1 MRNHLSDV
9 GSSPCIL
16 ILKSLQL
23 YSALMLRSKQIFSRH
38 RQLIKSQV
46 TVGKYQVLG
55 TARWESILQ
64 HVIQGQIVPL
74 YILHHHLEAVLP
86 GKIKYLMILL

>member
-1 MRNHLSDV
+1 MKHLSDF

-16 ILKSLQL
+16 ILNRLQL
-23 YSALMLRSKQIFSRH
+23 YVALMLKSKQMFSRH
-38 RQLIKSQV
+38 RQLIKTQV

-55 TARWESILQ
+55 TARWQFILQ

-74 YILHHHLEAVLP
+74 YILHPHLEAVLP
-86 GKIKYLMILL
+86 GK